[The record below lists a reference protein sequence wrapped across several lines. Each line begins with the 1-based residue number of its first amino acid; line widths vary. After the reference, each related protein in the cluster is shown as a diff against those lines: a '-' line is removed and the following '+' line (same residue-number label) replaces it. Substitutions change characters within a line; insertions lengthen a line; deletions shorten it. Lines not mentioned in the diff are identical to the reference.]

1 MVKAV
6 VNEQKPRFYR
16 LYVDKPEAKD
26 NPEFYSHTI
35 KNGHLA
41 YDETGKVIPVDDG
54 DFDLWQ
60 LIQSDK
66 DSATLQAQIK
76 QMALNGQTM
85 ALGVNYADVSDIP
98 DNINDMYSSNLA
110 KKEAAQAAADKVGID
125 LDGAVRMKQEDLEK
139 LINEKVAAMMAEK
152 TVVKSEVKDN
162 E

>member
-26 NPEFYSHTI
+26 NPAFYSHTI
-35 KNGHLA
+35 KNGHLG